1 MKINIK
7 ELQNLPEMKRD
18 IIFQEKIN
26 ELDNDNPVEATLS
39 IVATSYGVNIKGHVK
54 TKLKLVCDRCL
65 GEYDYN
71 VEVDADEDFVN
82 ESIISDDQKEYELTK
97 GQFVEELKGRDEID
111 ITDFL
116 YQTII
121 LEIPFKKICKDS
133 CEGSEAYKKINS
145 EKYIDERLEV
155 FKSFSENNYNE
166 DKNNKK

>member
-1 MKINIK
+1 LKINIK

>member
-1 MKINIK
+1 LKINIK
-7 ELQNLPEMKRD
+7 ELQNLPDKKLN
-18 IIFQEKIN
+18 IIFQETLK
-26 ELDNDNPVEATLS
+26 ELENNIPVEAAL
-39 IVATSYGVNIKGHVK
+39 IVSVTGFGVNIKGRVE

-71 VEVDADEDFVN
+71 VDVEVDEDFVN
-82 ESIISDDQKEYELTK
+82 ESIVSDDKKEYELTK

-121 LEIPFKKICKDS
+121 LEIPFKKICKDT

-155 FKSFSENNYNE
+155 FKSFSENNYSDE
-166 DKNNKK
+166 ENNKN